1 MGAPV
6 LIGAGIGA
14 VGALATGGDPLKGAA
29 LGGLS
34 GGAFGGAE
42 GFGSGFTEG
51 GLFNLGSGLS
61 DLGIQ
66 GATGAVTPSLGS
78 GGYAAAGGA
87 SSAATGG
94 ASAAGLSTSKPITDG
109 GYSTLLGGDTILDPA
124 NIGMNNVVADPS
136 SMGVGAI
143 DSSIGNVGTAPGK
156 YPNFNPEA
164 VTESIDPQL
173 AGGYSGETGG
183 GYMPT
188 DTDKLPSLTGGG
200 VIDERPKSIFEVM
213 DEDKMM
219 DYGMAA
225 AQGLMVPQDERPL
238 VSTPNLP
245 PIQKRQ
251 VSPSTGNL
259 LVINPIRSGNK
270 PKFF

>member
-14 VGALATGGDPLKGAA
+14 VGALATGGDPLRGAA

-61 DLGIQ
+61 DIGIQ
-66 GATGAVTPSLGS
+66 GATGAATPSLGS
-78 GGYAAAGGA
+78 GGYAAASGA
-87 SSAATGG
+87 GSAATSG
-94 ASAAGLSTSKPITDG
+94 AGAAGLSTSKPITDG
-109 GYSTLLGGDTILDPA
+109 GYSTLLGGDTILDQA
-124 NIGMNNVVADPS
+124 NIGMGNVVADS
-136 SMGVGAI
+136 ANMGVGAV
-143 DSSIGNVGTAPGK
+143 DSSVGMVGTAPGK
-156 YPNFNPEA
+156 YPNFNPEP
-164 VTESIDPQL
+164 VTESIDPRL

-183 GYMPT
+183 GFVMSE
-188 DTDKLPSLTGGG
+188 TDKLPSLTGGG
-200 VIDERPKSIFEVM
+200 VIDEQNKSIFDLM
-213 DEDKMM
+213 DDERMM

-225 AQGLMVPQDERPL
+225 AQGLLVPPQEQPL

-245 PIQKRQ
+245 PIQRKQ
-251 VSPSTGNL
+251 VNPATGNL
-259 LVINPIRSGNK
+259 LTINPIRNQNK